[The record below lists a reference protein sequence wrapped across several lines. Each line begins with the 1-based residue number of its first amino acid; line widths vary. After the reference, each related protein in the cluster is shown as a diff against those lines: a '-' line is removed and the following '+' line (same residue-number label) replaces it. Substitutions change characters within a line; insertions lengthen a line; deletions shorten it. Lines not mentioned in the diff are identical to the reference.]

1 MSIMLRT
8 DSDYFE
14 NLIRNDPGFVLLK
27 SNSAS
32 LVISFFYQEFA
43 IVSRLSILESDL
55 EMHLGNFLDEHKE
68 DIAVFDA
75 DNSDDQPDLYFV
87 EQKDKKQKIRGYVE
101 KWCKKGFLVRYYN
114 DNRDAVLELAS
125 SISKLFKWLDDLK
138 PQKFIGTESQFK
150 SILDLLHDVYQH
162 ITEDAESRLKVL
174 RQERD
179 VIDAE
184 IKRLEA
190 GGKVKSYTPLQ
201 IYEKV
206 DLCLKNGKNL
216 INDFRQV
223 EENFRQVGSEIYKKQ
238 NEINTSKGEILGF
251 TLDTDEKLRQSPQ
264 GQSFDAFWKFI
275 AEDNDNEINAIANTI
290 IKRVSSDIDVGQF
303 DSLDTDFLLN
313 FKKNLFEAGNKIIDS
328 KHGITDRLSRILQ
341 QNQNGNYQKLN
352 SVINDIKNLAA
363 QQFNTDDYEDI
374 KDFMFFDT
382 KPIIHRSA
390 YPVLPKLQK
399 DFEDMGKF
407 DSSEYSLSDLSDLLN
422 QFYVDRNQLISNIE
436 NYRKTHFYQ
445 FTLRELLKD
454 YPITKGL
461 AEIAVYYDLV
471 HTEEGLVIENST
483 KEQLSYEWD
492 GFVIKVLAPKLI
504 IQGGNNG

>member
-1 MSIMLRT
+1 MLRT

-174 RQERD
+174 R
-179 VIDAE
+179 
-184 IKRLEA
+184 
-190 GGKVKSYTPLQ
+190 
-201 IYEKV
+201 
-206 DLCLKNGKNL
+206 
-216 INDFRQV
+216 
-223 EENFRQVGSEIYKKQ
+223 
-238 NEINTSKGEILGF
+238 
-251 TLDTDEKLRQSPQ
+251 
-264 GQSFDAFWKFI
+264 
-275 AEDNDNEINAIANTI
+275 
-290 IKRVSSDIDVGQF
+290 
-303 DSLDTDFLLN
+303 
-313 FKKNLFEAGNKIIDS
+313 
-328 KHGITDRLSRILQ
+328 
-341 QNQNGNYQKLN
+341 
-352 SVINDIKNLAA
+352 
-363 QQFNTDDYEDI
+363 
-374 KDFMFFDT
+374 
-382 KPIIHRSA
+382 
-390 YPVLPKLQK
+390 
-399 DFEDMGKF
+399 
-407 DSSEYSLSDLSDLLN
+407 
-422 QFYVDRNQLISNIE
+422 
-436 NYRKTHFYQ
+436 
-445 FTLRELLKD
+445 
-454 YPITKGL
+454 
-461 AEIAVYYDLV
+461 
-471 HTEEGLVIENST
+471 
-483 KEQLSYEWD
+483 
-492 GFVIKVLAPKLI
+492 
-504 IQGGNNG
+504 